1 MTRVATYGSNQLYL
15 SRITA
20 VQERVNMRTL
30 QVVTEKK
37 SPNYTG
43 ISADANRL
51 INFENE
57 KARSQAFINNNASLQ
72 TTIGLADVSLTA
84 VEATMKTFRDRLE
97 TFYTNKNRTQQD
109 IESIQTLAFQSMID
123 MQSYLSS
130 SADGKYLFS
139 GGLVSQEPVQLPAAT
154 HDAFKDIYDGFS
166 VTYPTTRDAHM
177 LETITKT
184 ATTGNLTFNAANGTI
199 TAANAG
205 TLSQFPVGSKITAA
219 GASGANN
226 QSYTVV
232 ANTGTQIKVSQL
244 TTEGPTAATI
254 SYYPAG
260 NTTTPN
266 TLNGNLTFTPGA
278 DTIQVS
284 STTGFAV
291 GQVFSVA
298 GTTSNNGSYKVSSI
312 AAGPPDTITVE
323 SVKVGA
329 TETVAATLQSESWY
343 KGDNIAIEQRIDR
356 ERTVAIGI
364 FASDP
369 AFEKAFRAM
378 GLIAQGNYGTAG
390 GLENNME
397 RVEQARY
404 LIRDSMLHPA
414 GNEAPFGTEESSD
427 LESVRSQLGVTQ
439 NLIKTK
445 TEKHQSYIG
454 FLDDRIISME
464 NVDKNEAITLLLDD
478 QRALEAGY
486 QALSKVREMSLLNF
500 MN

>member
-1 MTRVATYGSNQLYL
+1 
-15 SRITA
+15 
-20 VQERVNMRTL
+20 
-30 QVVTEKK
+30 
-37 SPNYTG
+37 
-43 ISADANRL
+43 
-51 INFENE
+51 
-57 KARSQAFINNNASLQ
+57 
-72 TTIGLADVSLTA
+72 
-84 VEATMKTFRDRLE
+84 
-97 TFYTNKNRTQQD
+97 
-109 IESIQTLAFQSMID
+109 
-123 MQSYLSS
+123 
-130 SADGKYLFS
+130 
-139 GGLVSQEPVQLPAAT
+139 
-154 HDAFKDIYDGFS
+154 
-166 VTYPTTRDAHM
+166 
-177 LETITKT
+177 
-184 ATTGNLTFNAANGTI
+184 
-199 TAANAG
+199 NAG
-205 TLSQFPVGSKITAA
+205 TLSQFTVGSKITAA

-414 GNEAPFGTEESSD
+414 GNSAPFGTEESSD

-486 QALSKVREMSLLNF
+486 QALSKVREMSLMNFLN
-500 MN
+500 

>member
-154 HDAFKDIYDGFS
+154 HSAFKDIYDGFS

-205 TLSQFPVGSKITAA
+205 TLSQFPVGSKIT
-219 GASGANN
+219 
-226 QSYTVV
+226 
-232 ANTGTQIKVSQL
+232 
-244 TTEGPTAATI
+244 
-254 SYYPAG
+254 
-260 NTTTPN
+260 
-266 TLNGNLTFTPGA
+266 
-278 DTIQVS
+278 
-284 STTGFAV
+284 
-291 GQVFSVA
+291 
-298 GTTSNNGSYKVSSI
+298 
-312 AAGPPDTITVE
+312 
-323 SVKVGA
+323 
-329 TETVAATLQSESWY
+329 
-343 KGDNIAIEQRIDR
+343 
-356 ERTVAIGI
+356 
-364 FASDP
+364 
-369 AFEKAFRAM
+369 
-378 GLIAQGNYGTAG
+378 
-390 GLENNME
+390 
-397 RVEQARY
+397 
-404 LIRDSMLHPA
+404 
-414 GNEAPFGTEESSD
+414 
-427 LESVRSQLGVTQ
+427 
-439 NLIKTK
+439 
-445 TEKHQSYIG
+445 
-454 FLDDRIISME
+454 
-464 NVDKNEAITLLLDD
+464 
-478 QRALEAGY
+478 
-486 QALSKVREMSLLNF
+486 
-500 MN
+500 

>member
-20 VQERVNMRTL
+20 LNERINKLTT

-43 ISADANRL
+43 IAADSNRL

-57 KARSQAFINNNASLQ
+57 KARSEAFIKNNDSIQ
-72 TTIGLADVSLTA
+72 TTIELANVSLTA
-84 VEATMKTFRDRLE
+84 VQNTMKTFRDRLDS
-97 TFYTNKNRTQQD
+97 FRTNKNRNQQD
-109 IESIQTLAFQSMID
+109 IEAIQNLAFQSMID

-130 SADGKYLFS
+130 TADGKYLFS
-139 GGLVSQEPVQLPAAT
+139 GGLVSQEPVQLPAST
-154 HDAFKDIYDGFS
+154 RSGFTDIYDGFS
-166 VTYPTTRDAHM
+166 VTYPTTRNAHM
-177 LETITKT
+177 LETATKT
-184 ATTGNLTFNAANGTI
+184 ANTGNLTFNAATGTI
-199 TAANAG
+199 TAATAG
-205 TLSQFPVGSKITAA
+205 SLSSFPVGTKVTAA
-219 GASGANN
+219 GASAANN

-232 ANTGTQIKVSQL
+232 ANTGTQIKVSRL

-254 SYYPAG
+254 SYYNAG
-260 NTTTPN
+260 DDAHIQ

-284 STTGFAV
+284 STTGFSV

-298 GTTSNNGSYKVSSI
+298 GTTNNDGSYRVSAI
-312 AAGPPDTITVE
+312 TAGPPDNITIE

-329 TETVAATLQSESWY
+329 NETVAATLTAESWY
-343 KGDNIAIEQRIDR
+343 KGDNISIEQRIDQD
-356 ERTVAIGI
+356 RTVSIGV

-378 GLIAQGNYGTAG
+378 GMIAQGQFGTAG
-390 GLENNME
+390 GLENNMD
-397 RVEQARY
+397 RVEDALY
-404 LIRDSMLHPA
+404 LIRDAMVHPA
-414 GNEAPFGTEESSD
+414 GNAAPFGTEEASD
-427 LESVRSQLGVTQ
+427 LEGVMSQLGTTQ
-439 NLIKTK
+439 SVIQTK
-445 TEKHQSYIG
+445 TDKHKSYIS
-454 FLDDRIISME
+454 FLDDRLIAME

-486 QALSKVREMSLLNF
+486 QTLAKVREMSLINF
-500 MN
+500 LQ